1 MAQLEHHHHEAL
13 PDDVL
18 EFLPADDETG
28 DRLERS
34 EEELA
39 MRSVPD
45 SPLGPLDDPALREDS
60 SEVDLLSP
68 ASWFEDEEPEPP
80 YLTTED
86 EDDTAVDDLLVAQ
99 HYAFED
105 EADEADTSDESVVE
119 GGDEDEA

>member
-1 MAQLEHHHHEAL
+1 MAKLEHHHHEAL

-60 SEVDLLSP
+60 SDVDLLSP

-80 YLTTED
+80 YVATED
-86 EDDTAVDDLLVAQ
+86 EDDVAVDDLLVAQ

-105 EADEADTSDESVVE
+105 ETDEDDTTGEVVAE
-119 GGDEDEA
+119 GDDEDEA